1 MSEGNLFQNGTSLSH
16 MTQEKVLNKVTNEDL
31 ARMIKQGFD
40 GVDKRFEE
48 VPTKV
53 EIYREFREVK
63 QRLSALEQDRMVVQ
77 KIKNALALE

>member
-1 MSEGNLFQNGTSLSH
+1 MA
-16 MTQEKVLNKVTNEDL
+16 QEKVLNKVTNEDL

-48 VPTKV
+48 VPTKL

-63 QRLSALEQDRMVVQ
+63 QRLSALEQDKMVVQ